1 MTKGNFVTSKQMRK
15 KTPRTCTILIYRRM
29 LRLFKTYLIILI
41 LNSTY
46 VFMYAQANNA
56 WIINFIFKH
65 RASHLSKYRTI
76 YQIKY
81 IPYTSTLMVKICLIM
96 KLGYRWYIPLLQNIT
111 WNWAWE
117 LNNITCLLFYFTRFY
132 NPKQISWRPNFSAI
146 LREITKVNSFYMVGI
161 TLHRELN
168 NITYLLF
175 YFTRYLFVWILKC
188 AIWKG
193 MMKKVITPCSDS
205 FLSYFNM
212 KIWNL

>member
-1 MTKGNFVTSKQMRK
+1 MNEWCGIRLAAIRHTHDQRKFRHVQTNEEKDSSDLYNPYIPSNVEIVQNILNNSDLKLYIRIYVRTSK
-15 KTPRTCTILIYRRM
+15 Y
-29 LRLFKTYLIILI
+29 
-41 LNSTY
+41 
-46 VFMYAQANNA
+46 NA

-175 YFTRYLFVWILKC
+175 YFTRYI
-188 AIWKG
+188 
-193 MMKKVITPCSDS
+193 
-205 FLSYFNM
+205 FLYEY
-212 KIWNL
+212 